1 MSNDKPTGSSFDM
14 VQNMVDTIR
23 TQNTN
28 NGSALPSIMN
38 EVKNNQLTDP
48 AGSIDINMSNVRG
61 SMGEK
66 LQDKVEFGGMVPRF
80 VETAVP
86 INGGSRN
93 KILSQTGGQPVAAK
107 KSVCGQSTTALAPS
121 EPQTST
127 KRPTT
132 STSPSSPRSSTI
144 CAET

>member
-14 VQNMVDTIR
+14 VHNMVDTIR

-61 SMGEK
+61 SIGEK

-93 KILSQTGGQPVAAK
+93 KILSQTGGRK
-107 KSVCGQSTTALAPS
+107 EIRMRSVYNGTRTISASNFNQTTNNFNFS
-121 EPQTST
+121 E
-127 KRPTT
+127 
-132 STSPSSPRSSTI
+132 
-144 CAET
+144 